1 MNHVCSEGIMLFKN
15 FESTKVLKL
24 YCKCPCRS
32 LIPDLF
38 EELEQFTLLEVGT
51 LRAIA
56 AANTF
61 CGRPWGPPY
70 DRPKNDTK

>member
-1 MNHVCSEGIMLFKN
+1 MLFKD
-15 FESTKVLKL
+15 FENKKGLKL
-24 YCKCPCRS
+24 YCKSPRQS

-38 EELEQFTLLEVGT
+38 EELEQLTLLEVGT

-70 DRPKNDTK
+70 DRPKNGTK